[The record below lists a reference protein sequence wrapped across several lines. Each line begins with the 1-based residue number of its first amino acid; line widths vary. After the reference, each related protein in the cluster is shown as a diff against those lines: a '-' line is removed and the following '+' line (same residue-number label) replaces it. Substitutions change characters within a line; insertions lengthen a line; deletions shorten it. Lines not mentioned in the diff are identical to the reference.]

1 MAQMTAKEVFT
12 KAQTWESL
20 PTVDISSWAAKSD
33 EEKIAAASNV
43 IDTVTTKGFF
53 YLSGH
58 GIEQSTVE
66 GVYAASKAFH
76 DQPSEYKERYHIKH
90 SKHHRGWVPFSEIG
104 QFEKDNE
111 SHQVFYESFDLSYD
125 LEPGDSRV
133 QKGFGLVGPNI
144 WPDLPDF
151 RLNVKSY
158 YDAVY
163 SLSLIHI

>member
-33 EEKIAAASNV
+33 EEKIAAASKV

-104 QFEKDNE
+104 QFEKDTNQKRFE
-111 SHQVFYESFDLSYD
+111 SDSISF
-125 LEPGDSRV
+125 V
-133 QKGFGLVGPNI
+133 GLLRG
-144 WPDLPDF
+144 
-151 RLNVKSY
+151 
-158 YDAVY
+158 
-163 SLSLIHI
+163 